1 MMRVEKPDGGECRD
15 EFEIIEELFAPLAAD
30 APGAYGLKDDAA
42 VFTPTPGYE
51 TVLTVDTIV
60 EGVHFLSGDPP
71 ESVAR
76 KLLRVNLSD
85 LAAKGAHPR
94 GYLLAASWPHGTM
107 LEWMR
112 AFATGLAGDQRRYG
126 ISLWGGDTTSTPGAL
141 TLSLTAIG
149 EVPAGQTIRRGG
161 ARPGDGVYVTG
172 TIGDAALGL
181 KFLRGEIEG
190 LESAHADFLVKRY
203 REPEPRVT
211 FGSRLYDIARAS
223 VDVSDGLMADLGHIC
238 EVSGVGARIEL
249 AGIPLSEAARTVLGR
264 QPDLTEA
271 VVSGGDDYEILFTA
285 AAGEGEA
292 ITAITRETGISA
304 TQIGV
309 VTEEGE
315 GVAMIAPSGEPVPL
329 KHLGYRHF

>member
-1 MMRVEKPDGGECRD
+1 MMRVEKPDAGEGRG
-15 EFEIIEELFAPLAAD
+15 EFEIIEDVFAPLAAD

-42 VFTPTPGYE
+42 VFTPTPGHE

-71 ESVAR
+71 DSVAR

-94 GYLLAASWPHGTM
+94 GYLLAASWPHGTT

-112 AFATGLAGDQRRYG
+112 AFAAGLASDQRRYG
-126 ISLWGGDTTSTPGAL
+126 VSLWGGDTTSTSGAL

-149 EVPAGQTIRRGG
+149 EVPAGQVIRRGG
-161 ARPGDGVYVTG
+161 ARPGDVVFVTG

-190 LESAHADFLVKRY
+190 LESVHADFLVKRY
-203 REPEPRVT
+203 REPEPRVV
-211 FGSRLYDIARAS
+211 FGPGLCDIASAS
-223 VDVSDGLMADLGHIC
+223 ADVSDGLMADLGHIC
-238 EVSGVGARIEL
+238 EVSGVGARIAL
-249 AGIPLSEAARTVLGR
+249 ARVPLSEAVRTVLER
-264 QPDLTEA
+264 QVDFTQA

-285 AAGEGEA
+285 AAGKRDA
-292 ITAITRETGISA
+292 IAAIARETGISA

-309 VTEEGE
+309 VTGEEE
-315 GVAMIAPSGEPVPL
+315 GVALIAPSGQPVPL
-329 KHLGYRHF
+329 KQLGYHHF

>member
-1 MMRVEKPDGGECRD
+1 MRVEKPDAGERRD
-15 EFEIIEELFAPLAAD
+15 EFKIIEELFAPLAAD

-42 VFTPTPGYE
+42 VFTPTPGHE

-71 ESVAR
+71 ASVAR

-85 LAAKGAHPR
+85 LAAKGARPR
-94 GYLLAASWPHGTM
+94 GYLLAASWPHGTTH
-107 LEWMR
+107 EWMR
-112 AFATGLAGDQRRYG
+112 AFAAGLASDQRRYG
-126 ISLWGGDTTSTPGAL
+126 ISLWGGDTTSTSGAL

-149 EVPAGQTIRRGG
+149 EVRAGQTIRRGG
-161 ARPGDGVYVTG
+161 ARPGDDVYVTG

-181 KFLRGEIEG
+181 KLLLGEIEG

-203 REPEPRVT
+203 REPEPRVA
-211 FGSRLYDIARAS
+211 FGPGLYGIASAS

-249 AGIPLSEAARTVLGR
+249 ARVPLSEAVRAVLGR
-264 QPDLTEA
+264 QPDIVQT

-285 AAGEGEA
+285 AAAERDA
-292 ITAITRETGISA
+292 IAAIVRETGISA

-309 VTEEGE
+309 VTGE
-315 GVAMIAPSGEPVPL
+315 SGGVALIAPSGEPVPL
-329 KHLGYRHF
+329 KQLGYRHF